1 MKYKRALLR
10 SAIIAAIIVLSV
22 AVGFVWQAVSRN
34 MELKQYPREFSE
46 YVEKYSEE
54 YAVPEEVIYAV
65 IKYKSDFQSN
75 YVGDDTGVG
84 LTGLKPVEFTRLLSV
99 TREDL
104 TDGILYDPE
113 TNIRYGAMYLSTLYS
128 SYGRWEQVF
137 AAVASSR
144 EAVDIWRADPAL
156 LSEVGKLRIPD
167 ESVAAEV
174 SELESISEKYKSLY
188 K

>member
-10 SAIIAAIIVLSV
+10 SLVIAAIIALSV
-22 AVGFVWQAVSRN
+22 GVGFLWQAISRN
-34 MELKQYPREFSE
+34 MDLKNYPREFSE
-46 YVEKYSEE
+46 YVEKYAAE
-54 YAVPEEVIYAV
+54 YGVPEEVVYAV
-65 IKYKSDFQSN
+65 IKYESGFRSN
-75 YVGDDTGVG
+75 HVGADTGVG
-84 LTGLKPVEFTRLLSV
+84 LTGLKPAEFTRLLSV

-113 TNIRYGAMYLSTLYS
+113 TNIRYGVMYLSTLYS

-144 EAVDIWRADPAL
+144 EAVDVWREDPEL
-156 LSEVGKLRIPD
+156 LGEMGKLTIPD
-167 ESVAAEV
+167 AAVAAEI
-174 SELESISEKYKSLY
+174 EKLEGIAAKYKSLY

>member
-1 MKYKRALLR
+1 M
-10 SAIIAAIIVLSV
+10 
-22 AVGFVWQAVSRN
+22 
-34 MELKQYPREFSE
+34 
-46 YVEKYSEE
+46 
-54 YAVPEEVIYAV
+54 
-65 IKYKSDFQSN
+65 
-75 YVGDDTGVG
+75 
-84 LTGLKPVEFTRLLSV
+84 

-144 EAVDIWRADPAL
+144 EAVDIWRGDPEL
-156 LSEVGKLRIPD
+156 MGEMGKLKIPD

-174 SELESISEKYKSLY
+174 EKLESIAEKYKSLY